1 MFEKFDDIVISLH
14 DYGAGT
20 SLPFQMIRQDRN
32 TAIYDGAFGHRYLWQ
47 FICGRYHVTALIAA
61 DVMKAG
67 VPAVMD
73 SVINAVVADDN
84 CSDPMSVRVQ
94 WQLWLKQ
101 NHIIPEKKQ
110 DPSAMLAQAI
120 NNFSS
125 NINAALSA
133 RMRDD
138 TATAEAEEAR
148 KKVEE
153 AEMARKKAEEAAA
166 AEKAKAEK
174 AESETSELR
183 KLIAEMQNQ
192 INELKAKK

>member
-47 FICGRYHVTALIAA
+47 FICGRYHITALIAA
-61 DVMKAG
+61 DLMKAG

-84 CSDPMSVRVQ
+84 CTDPMSVRAQ
-94 WQLWLKQ
+94 WSLWLRK
-101 NHIIPEKKQ
+101 NNIIPEKKQ
-110 DPSAMLAQAI
+110 DPSTMLAQAI
-120 NNFSS
+120 NNFSA
-125 NINAALSA
+125 NISSALSA
-133 RMRDD
+133 RARED
-138 TATAEAEEAR
+138 TANAEVEAAR

-153 AEMARKKAEEAAA
+153 AEVARKKAEEAAA
-166 AEKAKAEK
+166 AEKTKAE
-174 AESETSELR
+174 AETSELR
-183 KLIAEMQNQ
+183 KLIAEMQTE
-192 INELKAKK
+192 INELKKQQKK

>member
-1 MFEKFDDIVISLH
+1 MLEKFDDIVVSLH

-61 DVMKAG
+61 DVMRAG

-84 CSDPMSVRVQ
+84 CADPMSVRTQ
-94 WQLWLKQ
+94 WNLWLRK
-101 NHIIPEKKQ
+101 NNIVPEKKQ
-110 DPSAMLAQAI
+110 DPSTMLAQAI
-120 NNFSS
+120 NNFSA
-125 NINAALSA
+125 NINAAISA
-133 RMRDD
+133 RTRED
-138 TATAEAEEAR
+138 AAIAEAEAAR
-148 KKVEE
+148 KN
-153 AEMARKKAEEAAA
+153 AEEAAA

-174 AESETSELR
+174 AEAETSELR
-183 KLIAEMQNQ
+183 KLISEMQKE
-192 INELKAKK
+192 INDLKQQKK

>member
-32 TAIYDGAFGHRYLWQ
+32 TAIYDGAFGNRYLWQ
-47 FICGRYHVTALIAA
+47 FICGRYHVTALITA
-61 DVMKAG
+61 DLMKTG

-84 CSDPMSVRVQ
+84 CTDPMSVRAQ
-94 WQLWLKQ
+94 WNLWLRK
-101 NHIIPEKKQ
+101 NNIIPEKKQ

-133 RMRDD
+133 RARDD
-138 TATAEAEEAR
+138 TAIAEAEAAR
-148 KKVEE
+148 KN
-153 AEMARKKAEEAAA
+153 AEEAKA
-166 AEKAKAEK
+166 AEKEKAEK
-174 AESETSELR
+174 AEAENSELK
-183 KLIAEMQNQ
+183 KLIAEMQKE
-192 INELKAKK
+192 INELKQQQKK

>member
-67 VPAVMD
+67 VPAVMA

-84 CSDPMSVRVQ
+84 CTDPMSVRTQ
-94 WQLWLKQ
+94 WNLWLKQ
-101 NHIIPEKKQ
+101 NNIIQEKKQ
-110 DPSAMLAQAI
+110 DPSILLAQAI

-125 NINAALSA
+125 NINAAISA
-133 RMRDD
+133 RTRED
-138 TATAEAEEAR
+138 AAIAEAEAAR
-148 KKVEE
+148 KN
-153 AEMARKKAEEAAA
+153 AEEAAA
-166 AEKAKAEK
+166 SEKAKAEK
-174 AESETSELR
+174 AEAETSELR
-183 KLIAEMQNQ
+183 KLISEMQKE
-192 INELKAKK
+192 INDLKQQQKK

>member
-67 VPAVMD
+67 VPAVMA

-84 CSDPMSVRVQ
+84 CTDPMSVRTQ
-94 WQLWLKQ
+94 WNLWLKQ
-101 NHIIPEKKQ
+101 NNIIQEKKQ
-110 DPSAMLAQAI
+110 DPSVLLAQAI

-125 NINAALSA
+125 NINAAISA
-133 RMRDD
+133 RAREDAAIAD
-138 TATAEAEEAR
+138 AEAAR
-148 KKVEE
+148 KN
-153 AEMARKKAEEAAA
+153 AEEAAA

-174 AESETSELR
+174 AEAETSELR
-183 KLIAEMQNQ
+183 KLISEMQKE
-192 INELKAKK
+192 INDLKQQQKK